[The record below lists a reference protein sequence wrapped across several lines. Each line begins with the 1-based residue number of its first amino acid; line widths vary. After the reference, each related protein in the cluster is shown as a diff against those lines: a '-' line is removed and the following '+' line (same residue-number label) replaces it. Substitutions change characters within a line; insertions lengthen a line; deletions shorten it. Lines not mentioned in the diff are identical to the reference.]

1 MPVNISMPSSGK
13 TILLSLFDETGV
25 SGGGELR
32 EAEQPTQTWFVAS
45 RDRLGRGRMEED
57 GGYQSLEA
65 YELIAKH

>member
-1 MPVNISMPSSGK
+1 MRIIASHGMK
-13 TILLSLFDETGV
+13 
-25 SGGGELR
+25 
-32 EAEQPTQTWFVAS
+32 TWFVAS